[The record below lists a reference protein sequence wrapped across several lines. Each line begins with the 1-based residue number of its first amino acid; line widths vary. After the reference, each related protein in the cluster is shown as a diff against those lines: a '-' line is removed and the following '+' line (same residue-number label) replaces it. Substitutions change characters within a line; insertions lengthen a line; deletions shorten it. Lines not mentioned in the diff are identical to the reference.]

1 MADNRGVAYM
11 GPGKVELHDIDF
23 PTFELQDG
31 PGVNPANVG
40 RQLPHA
46 AILRVVS
53 TNICGSDQHMV
64 RGRTTAPEGLILGH
78 EITGEVIETGPG
90 VEFIKE
96 GDLVSVPFNIAC
108 GRCRMCK
115 TGNTGVCLNVNPDR
129 PGSAYGYVD
138 MGGWVGGQAEYAV
151 VPYADWNLLKFP
163 DKDQAMEK
171 ILDLT
176 MLSDIFPTG
185 FHGAYTAGV
194 GPGSTAYIAGGGPV
208 GLAAAHSAQLLGA
221 AAVIVGDMIPER
233 LEQARSFGCETVD
246 ISKGDPKDQIEQILG
261 VPEVDAAV
269 DAVGFEARGHGKD
282 SDHEAPA
289 TVLNSIMDVT
299 RAAGKLGIPG
309 LYVTGDPGGVDDAA
323 KEGSLS
329 IRIGLGWAKSH
340 SFTTGQC
347 PVMKYH
353 HGLMQMILNDKAQIA
368 KAVNATVI
376 SLDEAPQGYKDF
388 DQGASKKF
396 VLNPHGLVQA

>member
-1 MADNRGVAYM
+1 MAENRGVAYM
-11 GPGKVELHDIDF
+11 GTGKVEVQDIAY
-23 PTFELQDG
+23 PEFELKDG
-31 PGVNPANVG
+31 PGVNPDNVG
-40 RQLPHA
+40 RKLPHA
-46 AILRVVS
+46 AILRVVC

-78 EITGEVIETGPG
+78 EITGEVIDVGPG
-90 VEFIKE
+90 VEFIKK
-96 GDLVSVPFNIAC
+96 GDLCSVPFNIAC
-108 GRCRMCK
+108 GRCRQCK
-115 TGNTGVCLNVNPDR
+115 MGNTGVCLNVNPDR

-138 MGGWVGGQAEYAV
+138 MGGWVGGQAEYAL

-163 DKDQAMEK
+163 DKDQAMDK

-194 GPGSTAYIAGGGPV
+194 GPGDSVYVAGAGPV
-208 GLAAAHSAQLLGA
+208 GLAAAYSAMLLGA
-221 AAVIVGDMIPER
+221 AVVIVGDMIPER
-233 LEQARSFGCETVD
+233 LKQAKSFGCETVD

-269 DAVGFEARGHGKD
+269 DAVGFEARGHG
-282 SDHEAPA
+282 SGSSEEAPA

-299 RAAGKLGIPG
+299 RVAGSLGIPG
-309 LYVTGDPGGVDDAA
+309 LYVTGDPGAVDDAA
-323 KEGSLS
+323 KQGSLS
-329 IRIGLGWAKSH
+329 LQIGLGWAKSH

-353 HGLMQMILNDKAQIA
+353 RGLMEMILHDRAHIA
-368 KAVNATVI
+368 DAVNATVVT
-376 SLDEAPQGYKDF
+376 LDEAPKGYADF
-388 DQGASKKF
+388 DKGAAKKF
-396 VLNPHGLVQA
+396 VLNPHGDIKV